1 MDRMQHFKIFH
12 DNNNKPHQHPDG
24 VVIFNKHHLHSIGIV
39 NILQQNQRMF
49 EDLIVQLTF
58 ILMNFR
64 ATPWTELKPTSP
76 STVTAK
82 PNPTPNE
89 PPKDLSTNTRTQDA
103 LSKWTQNQ
111 FKETSKDI
119 DGKQKTISPQF
130 LIKT

>member
-1 MDRMQHFKIFH
+1 M
-12 DNNNKPHQHPDG
+12 
-24 VVIFNKHHLHSIGIV
+24 
-39 NILQQNQRMF
+39 
-49 EDLIVQLTF
+49 
-58 ILMNFR
+58 
-64 ATPWTELKPTSP
+64 
-76 STVTAK
+76 
-82 PNPTPNE
+82 PNE